1 MNLILYS
8 SANCELCDKAEQLV
22 LQTLEGT
29 DYQLAHVDIT
39 RSFEL
44 KKQYGLKIPVLAI
57 ADDKA
62 RVLYWPF
69 GAQHILKLV
78 ANSRA

>member
-1 MNLILYS
+1 MNLILYCT
-8 SANCELCDKAEQLV
+8 ATCELCDKAEQLV
-22 LQTLEGT
+22 HRTLEGT
-29 DYQLAHVDIT
+29 DYQLVHVDIT

-44 KKQYGLKIPVLAI
+44 KKQYGLRIPVLAL

-69 GAQHILKLV
+69 DAQHILELA
-78 ANSRA
+78 ANG

>member
-8 SANCELCDKAEQLV
+8 SANCELCAKAEQLV
-22 LQTLEGT
+22 HRTLEGT
-29 DYQLAHVDIT
+29 DYQLADVDIT

-57 ADDKA
+57 ADDEA

-69 GAQHILKLV
+69 DAQHILELV
-78 ANSRA
+78 ANS